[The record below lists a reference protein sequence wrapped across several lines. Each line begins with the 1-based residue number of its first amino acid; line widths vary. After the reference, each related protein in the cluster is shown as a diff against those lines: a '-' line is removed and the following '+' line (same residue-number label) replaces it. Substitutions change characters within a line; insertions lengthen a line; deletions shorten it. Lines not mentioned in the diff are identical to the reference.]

1 MVKFTAA
8 YGTWLLKQNAEN
20 RKVVIGRDGR
30 ISGEMIKQLVISTL
44 NGLGIDV
51 VDLDLSTTPTVEIAV
66 PLEQAAGGIILTASH
81 NPREWNA
88 LKLLNAKG
96 EFISG
101 ADGAELLDI
110 AAREDFTFADVN
122 KLGSYRK
129 DDSYL
134 QKHIDLV
141 LNYPSLTRLP
151 SKPPTSK

>member
-1 MVKFTAA
+1 MVRN
-8 YGTWLLKQNAEN
+8 L
-20 RKVVIGRDGR
+20 VV
-30 ISGEMIKQLVISTL
+30 STL

-66 PLEQAAGGIILTASH
+66 TMEQAAGGIILTASH

-110 AAREDFTFADVN
+110 AAREDFVFADVS
-122 KLGSYRK
+122 KLGSYRT

-134 QKHIDLV
+134 QKHVDLV
-141 LNYPSLTRLP
+141 VNYPLVDVAAIKAAGFKVVVDAVNSTGAIFVPALL
-151 SKPPTSK
+151 K